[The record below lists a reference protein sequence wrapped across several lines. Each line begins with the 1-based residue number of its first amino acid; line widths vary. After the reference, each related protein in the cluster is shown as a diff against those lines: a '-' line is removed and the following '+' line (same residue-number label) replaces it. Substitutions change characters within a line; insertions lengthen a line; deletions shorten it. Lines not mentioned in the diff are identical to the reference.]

1 MQWWRRGISA
11 GMAYGSLAVLP
22 LYCMVAQGAP
32 NAKLADNQLLIQPNT
47 CVSLHQGQ
55 TCFAS
60 LTLRWHTAEKNNY
73 CLYSSA
79 QIEPIQCWVNSQQGQ
94 VTQSFS
100 SAHSQRFYLQAD
112 GSDTHLAESEVQVS
126 WVYQKQQKSRLSWR
140 LF

>member
-1 MQWWRRGISA
+1 MQRWRRMLGVGVAYLSLMALLVYSA
-11 GMAYGSLAVLP
+11 ITRAEPS
-22 LYCMVAQGAP
+22 
-32 NAKLADNQLLIQPNT
+32 AKQADNQLQIQPNT

-60 LTLRWHTAEKNNY
+60 LTLSWRTAEKSNY

-100 SAHSQRFYLQAD
+100 SAHSLGFYLQAD
-112 GSDTHLAESEVQVS
+112 GSDTHIAESAVQVS

>member
-1 MQWWRRGISA
+1 MHWWRRVVSA
-11 GMAYGSLAVLP
+11 GLAYVSLTVLP
-22 LYCMVAQGAP
+22 LYSVFTQAAP
-32 NAKLADNQLLIQPNT
+32 SAKQADNQLLIQPNT

-60 LTLRWHTAEKNNY
+60 LTLSWHTAEKNNY

-79 QIEPIQCWVNSQQGQ
+79 QIEPVQCWVNSQQGQ

-100 SAHSQRFYLQAD
+100 SDHSLRFYLQAD
-112 GSDTHLAESEVQVS
+112 GSDTHVAESEVQVS